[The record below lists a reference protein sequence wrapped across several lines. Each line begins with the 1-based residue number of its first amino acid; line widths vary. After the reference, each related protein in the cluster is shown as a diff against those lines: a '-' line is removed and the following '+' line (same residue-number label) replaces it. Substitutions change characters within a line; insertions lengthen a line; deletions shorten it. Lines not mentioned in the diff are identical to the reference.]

1 MDGALSYAVR
11 LLPGFE
17 PGQRPPKALES
28 AAARALQDDLDRSPS
43 LFSRS
48 HGRGLIAAAVA
59 APPVTR
65 LGIDVEWIDPR
76 RRMAEI
82 AAHYLDAAPE
92 GLTPEQFFR
101 GWTFGEAWFK
111 AQGADPDPAL
121 IRLAGSNLS
130 EGPVALGD
138 DAWLLQTRPA
148 PGFVM
153 SLVWAGR
160 AVPLPMAG
168 AEPAPS

>member
-1 MDGALSYAVR
+1 MDGRPRYAVR
-11 LLPGFE
+11 RLPDYE
-17 PGQRPPKALES
+17 PGERPPKALES
-28 AAARALQDDLDRSPS
+28 AAARALQAQLDPAAA

-82 AAHYLDAAPE
+82 AQHYLGAPE
-92 GLTPEQFFR
+92 AITPEQFFR

-111 AQGADPDPAL
+111 AFGHDPDPDL
-121 IRLAGSNLS
+121 IRIAGGNTSADPI
-130 EGPVALGD
+130 PVGA
-138 DAWLLQTRPA
+138 AWLLQTLPE
-148 PGFVM
+148 PGFVL
-153 SLVWAGR
+153 SLVWAD
-160 AVPLPMAG
+160 AA
-168 AEPAPS
+168 AA

>member
-1 MDGALSYAVR
+1 MDGRPRYAVR
-11 LLPGFE
+11 RLPAFE

-28 AAARALQDDLDRSPS
+28 AATRTLQAELDPDAT

-59 APPVTR
+59 GPPITR

-76 RRMAEI
+76 RRMAAITE
-82 AAHYLDAAPE
+82 HYLGSAEAVS
-92 GLTPEQFFR
+92 PEQFYR

-111 AQGADPDPAL
+111 AFGQDPEPAL
-121 IRLAGSNLS
+121 IRIAGGNVSA
-130 EGPVALGD
+130 EPVAVGE
-138 DAWLLQTRPA
+138 AWLLQSLPE

-153 SLVWAGR
+153 SLVWR
-160 AVPLPMAG
+160 
-168 AEPAPS
+168 

>member
-1 MDGALSYAVR
+1 VTDGRAIRHAVR
-11 LLPGFE
+11 RLPGYS

-28 AAARALQDDLDRSPS
+28 SAARALQAELDPHAA

-59 APPVTR
+59 GPPVTH

-76 RRMAEI
+76 RRMAQI
-82 AAHYLDAAPE
+82 AEQYLHAPATP
-92 GLTPEQFFR
+92 TPEQFFR

-111 AQGADPDPAL
+111 AFGADPTPDL
-121 IRLAGSNLS
+121 ILIAGANTAA
-130 EGPVALGD
+130 EPVAVG
-138 DAWLLQTRPA
+138 DAWLLQSLPE

-153 SLVWAGR
+153 SLVWKR
-160 AVPLPMAG
+160 AAKL
-168 AEPAPS
+168 

>member
-1 MDGALSYAVR
+1 MSERPRYAVR
-11 LLPGFE
+11 RLQGFD

-28 AAARALQDDLDRSPS
+28 AAARALQAELDPS
-43 LFSRS
+43 ATVFSRS

-59 APPVTR
+59 APPIVR

-82 AAHYLDAAPE
+82 AEHYLGAAE
-92 GLTPEQFFR
+92 AVTPEQFFR

-111 AQGADPDPAL
+111 AFGNDPEPTL
-121 IRLAGSNLS
+121 IRIAGGNTASDPI
-130 EGPVALGD
+130 PVGE
-138 DAWLLQTRPA
+138 AWLLQTLPE

-153 SLVWAGR
+153 SLVWSA
-160 AVPLPMAG
+160 
-168 AEPAPS
+168 